1 MKAITSPG
9 ACRAARLICV
19 FLSFLLLTL
28 APVFAT
34 AQPTMRVHFI
44 NVGQGAASLLE
55 FSCGAVLIDAG
66 GEENDEVHSGDD
78 LMAYLDAFFARR
90 TDLKRRLSSF
100 MLTHPHKDHTAG
112 VEKVVAAFKP
122 RNAVTNGQYYGSG
135 KKGQLALR
143 EYSWGRDRR
152 EGTSDDVPYQWVRL
166 EDLPAE
172 HGYSD
177 AIVDPVKCA
186 DIDPVITILWG
197 QVTTPRDW
205 GYSFG
210 KPRYANS
217 NNHSLAIRVRFGQS
231 SILWT
236 GDMEEVA
243 IEEFVAR
250 YRNTTELDVDVYEA
264 GHHGSRNGT
273 TRALLEAMTP
283 TISVI
288 SMGTIDQEVQWT
300 AWDYGHPNQDV
311 VELLQQFAQGSR
323 PPFTVPV
330 GIGKQDFTTAQI
342 ARTVY
347 ATAWD
352 GDIVLEADDQGHWS
366 VSSLANSGTRVDLN
380 SATVAQLADLPG
392 LGPKKAA
399 AIVDFIR
406 QRGPISSIRDL
417 DKVRGIGPA
426 TLALIEPHVTF
437 GSR

>member
-288 SMGTIDQEVQWT
+288 SMGTIDQEVQWRFN
-300 AWDYGHPNQDV
+300 GRR
-311 VELLQQFAQGSR
+311 G
-323 PPFTVPV
+323 
-330 GIGKQDFTTAQI
+330 TTAIQI
-342 ARTVY
+342 RLWWNCSSRLRKAAVHRSRSPL
-347 ATAWD
+347 
-352 GDIVLEADDQGHWS
+352 VLAS
-366 VSSLANSGTRVDLN
+366 KTSRLRRSLAPCMR
-380 SATVAQLADLPG
+380 P
-392 LGPKKAA
+392 
-399 AIVDFIR
+399 
-406 QRGPISSIRDL
+406 RGMVTSSSKPMI
-417 DKVRGIGPA
+417 RGIGPSA
-426 TLALIEPHVTF
+426 AWPIQERELT
-437 GSR
+437 